1 MAIREGAQVLD
12 GLKAAEKLAARSGS
26 SAIFSVPQDKVLQ
39 IQRAIDLERAGDSTA
54 GSTLFALR
62 KELGGAK
69 FDGVYD
75 TLSDGNLR
83 VIDDVE
89 AAKIKGR
96 GVPLELE
103 KLAPG
108 DTAFASKLKALKIPP
123 QDTQRIIKS
132 LEKTGGGQVIA
143 DYIKSGMFDGV
154 EGYKEVI
161 LASKRKDELSS
172 IYQTLQKGEELIA
185 QDKKIVFERT
195 STEPKFDIDVGVVD
209 ADGNLS
215 EAIQLKYV
223 KSYKKIAD
231 NANKAASQL
240 VDAPGNNKLVQIK
253 VAQGSYSD
261 FVNSGKEST
270 FIRNTM
276 NFSNINFKI
285 EFSDGTTKVY

>member
-1 MAIREGAQVLD
+1 MKQ
-12 GLKAAEKLAARSGS
+12 
-26 SAIFSVPQDKVLQ
+26 
-39 IQRAIDLERAGDSTA
+39 
-54 GSTLFALR
+54 
-62 KELGGAK
+62 ELGDDFDRAYEYAENHLQFRTLTEGETTNTSGA
-69 FDGVYD
+69 
-75 TLSDGNLR
+75 
-83 VIDDVE
+83 
-89 AAKIKGR
+89 
-96 GVPLELE
+96 GVPLKLE
-103 KLAPG
+103 KLSPG
-108 DTAFASKLKALKIPP
+108 DTAFADKLKALKIPS

-154 EGYKEVI
+154 EGYNQVI

-172 IYQTLQKGEELIA
+172 VYQTLQKGEELIA
-185 QDKKIVFERT
+185 QGKKIVFERT

-270 FIRNTM
+270 FVSNTT

-285 EFSDGTTKVY
+285 EFSDGTTKIY